1 MRRLAVAFVV
11 QGEGRGHMTQA
22 LALAGFLR
30 AAGHEIARAFV
41 GVSPFRSVPDYFS
54 TALDA
59 PLETFDAPTQVP
71 GRDARGV
78 SAGRT
83 TADALRRFPKFVA
96 AGRRIHRATEQV
108 DVVVNFLDLVGGIS
122 RVVFRTRTPAVAI
135 AHNYVFL
142 HPDLASAP
150 GTPLSRSAVLAY
162 ARATAGRADTKI
174 ALSFGPLRS
183 DPSGRLLVAPPLLR
197 PEVERLSSRNE
208 GYLLAYALNSGYGDL
223 LAKWQRRHPDVTVH
237 CYVDG
242 GRGALRAEP
251 GSNFHAH
258 SLSAEAFLGHLA
270 GCRAY
275 VGSAGFES
283 VCEALLLGKP
293 AFVVPTEGQLEQ
305 ALNAWDARRA
315 GAAVWGSYA
324 NLDAFWGNPSVP
336 SETVVR
342 EFRDW
347 VRTAPEVLV
356 RAVEK
361 AAQGKASGKG
371 SGKGQG

>member
-30 AAGHEIARAFV
+30 AASHEIVRVFV
-41 GVSPFRSVPDYFS
+41 GVSPFRSLPDFFS
-54 TALDA
+54 NALDA
-59 PLETFDAPTQVP
+59 PLEPFDAPTQVP

-78 SAGRT
+78 STGRT
-83 TADALRRFPKFVA
+83 TADALARLPKFVA
-96 AGRRIHRATEQV
+96 AGRRIHRATEHV
-108 DVVVNFLDLVGGIS
+108 DGGVNFLDLVGGIS
-122 RVVFRTRTPAVAI
+122 RIVFRTRTPAVAI

-142 HPDLASAP
+142 HPELAGAP
-150 GTPLSRSAVLAY
+150 GTPLSRRAVLAY
-162 ARATAGRADTKI
+162 ARATAGRAGTKV
-174 ALSFGPLRS
+174 ALSFGPLPA
-183 DPSGRLLVAPPLLR
+183 DPSWGLLVAPPLLR
-197 PEVERLSSRNE
+197 PEVERLTPRNE

-223 LAKWQRRHPDVTVH
+223 LAEWQRRHPAVTVH

-242 GRGALRAEP
+242 GRGTLRTEP
-251 GSNFHAH
+251 GENFHAH
-258 SLSAEAFLGHLA
+258 PLGAEAFLRHLE

-283 VCEALLLGKP
+283 VCEAFYLGKP

-305 ALNAWDARRA
+305 VLNAWDARRV

-324 NLDAFWGNPSVP
+324 DLDAFWESPSVP
-336 SETVVR
+336 SEAAVL

-356 RAVEK
+356 GAVER
-361 AAQGKASGKG
+361 AAKG
-371 SGKGQG
+371 MGKGQG

>member
-30 AAGHEIARAFV
+30 EAGHEIAHAFV
-41 GVSPFRSVPDYFS
+41 GVSPFRSVPEYFS

-59 PLETFDAPTQVP
+59 PLEAFDAPTQVP

-83 TADALRRFPKFVA
+83 TADALARLPKFVA
-96 AGRRIHRATEQV
+96 AGRRIHRATEHV
-108 DVVVNFLDLVGGIS
+108 DVVVNFLDLIGGIS

-135 AHNYVFL
+135 AHNFVFL
-142 HPDLASAP
+142 HPELAGAP

-162 ARATAGRADTKI
+162 ARATAGRAVTRV
-174 ALSFGPLRS
+174 ALSFGPLPA
-183 DPSGRLLVAPPLLR
+183 DPSRRLLVAPPLLR
-197 PEVERLSSRNE
+197 PEVERLTPHDQ

-223 LAKWQRRHPDVTVH
+223 LAEWQRRHPTVTVH

-242 GRGALRAEP
+242 GRSALQADP
-251 GSNFHAH
+251 GENFHAH
-258 SLSAEAFLGHLA
+258 PLSADPFLAHLA

-283 VCEALLLGKP
+283 VCEALYLGKA

-305 ALNAWDARRA
+305 VLNAWDARRA
-315 GAAVWGSYA
+315 RAAVWGSYA
-324 NLDAFWGNPSVP
+324 DLDAFWDAPSVP
-336 SETVVR
+336 SEAAVR

-356 RAVEK
+356 GAVER
-361 AAQGKASGKG
+361 AAEGKG
-371 SGKGQG
+371 